1 MSQPT
6 TLPALLRDAIASAA
20 VEGVRLADGDDPEN
34 TAPGV
39 VKRRN
44 ARLFAMESVH
54 GPAARG
60 EIVGLDK
67 SASTK
72 LAQGLNV
79 LLDAAEDLTHGVVG
93 EITDAG
99 IAAAQRKAHCAC
111 GPTFVGI
118 LKALLDIG
126 VQAAFAGIRAAT

>member
-1 MSQPT
+1 MTQPT
-6 TLPALLRDAIASAA
+6 TLPAPLRDAMALAA
-20 VEGVRLADGDDPEN
+20 VGGVYAADNPVSIN
-34 TAPGV
+34 PQV
-39 VKRRN
+39 RRRK
-44 ARLFAMESVH
+44 ARLVAMGTLH
-54 GPAARG
+54 AALVLDQLPELG
-60 EIVGLDK
+60 TVGSLK
-67 SASTK
+67 AR
-72 LAQGLNV
+72 QGIGV
-79 LLDAAEDLTHGVVG
+79 LIDAAEDLTHGVVG